1 MQKLL
6 TGRVYRLC
14 LGYAT
19 YIPQGRTL
27 GGGGRG
33 GVLRGRQI
41 LIFKNKC
48 VVVAEYS
55 HKYAYKKKYCPPPR
69 ILIRVRPYTY
79 IYILI
84 PKQTNLMHTQHVSVH
99 S

>member
-27 GGGGRG
+27 GVGVGGVGGG
-33 GVLRGRQI
+33 GVSVEGRQI
-41 LIFKNKC
+41 LRFKNKC

-55 HKYAYKKKYCPPPR
+55 HKYAYKKKYCPPP
-69 ILIRVRPYTY
+69 PYDF
-79 IYILI
+79 
-84 PKQTNLMHTQHVSVH
+84 N
-99 S
+99 